1 MAGKHAVLS
10 PSGAEKWV
18 NCPGSA
24 RMEQV
29 FKDEEQ
35 PSIYAAEGTAA
46 HFLAS
51 EHMIGGDLPDSKV
64 GETII
69 RAGTAHMV
77 VSVADSVLKGGTR
90 HICNL
95 INGAV
100 WAANDSELVW
110 PAFDVQLQ
118 YSSHRRD

>member
-1 MAGKHAVLS
+1 MREPRGPHHVKQVETSL
-10 PSGAEKWV
+10 
-18 NCPGSA
+18 GSE
-24 RMEQV
+24 RR
-29 FKDEEQ
+29 
-35 PSIYAAEGTAA
+35 
-46 HFLAS
+46 L
-51 EHMIGGDLPDSKV
+51 DSFKV